1 MWQHGSKAHV
11 CVAWSL
17 AGSAKQASELDE
29 KLLNHEDR
37 AGLALSYSE
46 LCVGLPAGLRR
57 LPVSSKTCTG
67 VMFGASRA
75 FALRKT
81 CTGVVLGASR
91 ALKHAQM

>member
-1 MWQHGSKAHV
+1 MERLS
-11 CVAWSL
+11 
-17 AGSAKQASELDE
+17 AGRLNHDFINDGQTIK

-46 LCVGLPAGLRR
+46 LCGGLPAGLGR
-57 LPVSSKTCTG
+57 LLVSSKTCTG